1 MFELYSCAVG
11 SGVHVHNYVML
22 LYLDVTLFVGEENYN
37 NYDDFDCGG
46 GVMLSSS
53 TLPRGMSTTL
63 TICKC
68 QSPDGTME
76 AVSKWSIM

>member
-22 LYLDVTLFVGEENYN
+22 LYLEVTLIDGEENDN
-37 NYDDFDCGG
+37 NYDDFDC

-53 TLPRGMSTTL
+53 TLPRRMSTTL

-76 AVSKWSIM
+76 AVSKWSIF

>member
-22 LYLDVTLFVGEENYN
+22 LYLDVTLFVGEENDN
-37 NYDDFDCGG
+37 NYDDFDC

-76 AVSKWSIM
+76 AVSKSSIL